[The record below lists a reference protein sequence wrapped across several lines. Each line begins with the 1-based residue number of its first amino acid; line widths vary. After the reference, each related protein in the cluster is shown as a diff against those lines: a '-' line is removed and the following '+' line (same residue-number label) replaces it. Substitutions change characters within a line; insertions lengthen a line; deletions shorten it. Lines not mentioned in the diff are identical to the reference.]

1 MEYNEF
7 LTHLKEAEKLTSFA
21 KRINYFDRLL
31 PKIGSGSGRSV
42 YDIDGNYVLKLA
54 KNPKGISQNEVE
66 AQISAYD
73 YNHDIVTIVIKADD
87 NDTWLIA
94 EKARKITPKRFKEVL
109 GFDINNAY
117 SYLNNRLADNRNKHY
132 IQDIDPQIKSNLD
145 EDDWMNDIF
154 RMIQD
159 HDIKI
164 SDFSRISSFGEVVRY
179 GEPAIVV
186 IDYGLSDEVYQTHY
200 NRSRRIYEMYNDQ
213 DGNDDILTDNNY
225 NTSNIEIMN
234 GGAGVTPT
242 PETVEERVLSA
253 MAGSDSVVV
262 KDECRL
268 GGGKTCNQGDIKNL
282 KIKGISEEVNA
293 EDVDDV
299 LNTINSIRTN
309 QRSIGFL
316 GYIPEKFFR
325 LISQSDIGLLPVD
338 QGKNKIGYILYKD
351 KEKALS
357 LNKYLKTKGGY
368 AKDTTPEEARILGK
382 LLDYSDKTIEEY
394 IKRKYK
400 TQPIQVDT
408 RTAVDFNDLDE
419 NIMNNINE
427 AKNLMK

>member
-7 LTHLKEAEKLTSFA
+7 LTHLKEVENLSSFA

-31 PKIGSGSGRSV
+31 PKIGAGSGRVV

-66 AQISAYD
+66 TSISSYD
-73 YNHDIVTIVIKADD
+73 YNHDIVSIVTKADD

-94 EKARKITPKRFKEVL
+94 EKAKKLTPKRFKEIL
-109 GFDINNAY
+109 GFTIDDAY
-117 SYLNNRLADNRNKHY
+117 TFLYNRMLKRNQRE
-132 IQDIDPQIKSNLD
+132 IEIDPEVKAILD
-145 EDDWMNDIF
+145 EDEWIDDMSRLIN
-154 RMIQD
+154 D
-159 HDIKI
+159 HDMILG
-164 SDFSRISSFGEVVRY
+164 DFNRVSSFGEVVRY
-179 GEPAIVV
+179 GQPAVV
-186 IDYGLSDEVYQTHY
+186 SIDYGLSDEVYQTHY
-200 NRSRRIYEMYNDQ
+200 NRSRRIYELYNNL
-213 DGNDDILTDNNY
+213 DGNDDILTDDNY
-225 NTSNIEIMN
+225 NTSNVEIIN

-242 PETVEERVLSA
+242 PETVEERVLSS
-253 MAGSDSVVV
+253 MAGSSSVVV

-268 GGGKTCNQGDIKNL
+268 GGGKICNQGDITNL
-282 KIKGISEEVNA
+282 KIKNIKEEVNG
-293 EDVDDV
+293 EDVNGI

-316 GYIPEKFFR
+316 GYIPEKYFR

-368 AKDTTPEEARILGK
+368 AKDNTPEEARIIGR